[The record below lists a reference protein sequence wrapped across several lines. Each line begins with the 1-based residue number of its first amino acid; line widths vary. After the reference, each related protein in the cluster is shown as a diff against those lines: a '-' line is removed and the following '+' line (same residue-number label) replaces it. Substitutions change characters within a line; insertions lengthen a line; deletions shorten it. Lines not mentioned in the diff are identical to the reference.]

1 MPGTAPVREPVA
13 RWDDRLLREIDTL
26 LTEAELRA
34 VATAPLAAGAEDV
47 IAEWVAEGRP
57 LAVVTNNSPAC
68 VERLARRCLSALAQ
82 VPVVGRDPRHPE
94 RVKPDPW
101 GIRQALAALGRE
113 APAGVRSAVMV
124 GDSLSDVSAARAA
137 GCGFIGMGCTPAK
150 RARLEAVVGVGTW
163 SPTSGACACGSP
175 EELSDRRNGRT
186 GSPGQ
191 SPSTA
196 SASRAPTRRMDWPRE
211 R

>member
-13 RWDDRLLREIDTL
+13 RWDDRVLREIDTL

-150 RARLEAVVGVGTW
+150 RARLEAVVGVGDVV
-163 SPTSGACACGSP
+163 PNF
-175 EELSDRRNGRT
+175 RRLRVRL
-186 GSPGQ
+186 
-191 SPSTA
+191 A
-196 SASRAPTRRMDWPRE
+196 
-211 R
+211 